1 MLKQLRR
8 KIIWMNV
15 LLVGVVLFFV
25 FTAVCI
31 NTYRASRIELE
42 SGLKMAMDM
51 RWDDAGFK
59 PSIGGPQRPARPA
72 PPWLYLTVL
81 VDSNGTVLSQSDET
95 ATIDSTVLAQSIKM
109 ALENPK
115 DCDMLVSMN
124 LMYYKNSL
132 SQTTLILFADAGSV
146 FHTLRNTVLICA
158 ALYALCLTV
167 LFFISFWLSGIA
179 VKPTEVA
186 WSQQKQFI
194 SDASHEL
201 KTPLP
206 VILANNSILMG
217 HRQEPVQSQW
227 QWLESTQEEA
237 QHMKRL
243 IDQML
248 MLAKSEEH
256 HAITECTEISL
267 SAIAEECALGFE
279 PLAYEKGMTLESQ
292 IEPAL
297 YVCADATMLTQ
308 LIHILL
314 DNAIKYG
321 RKGTPVTLWLGRT
334 GSSAVIRVHDYGAV
348 IAPDDLDHIF
358 DRFFRADKARGEGGH
373 GLGLAIARNIVELLK
388 GKIRVSSDDQSGT
401 VFQVALPLIHK
412 KDADIQQ

>member
-72 PPWLYLTVL
+72 PPWLYLAVL

-115 DCDMLVSMN
+115 NCDMLVSMN

-158 ALYALCLTV
+158 ALYAACLTV

-186 WSQQKQFI
+186 WNQQKQFI

-201 KTPLP
+201 KTPLT

-217 HRQEPVQSQW
+217 HRQEPVHSQW

-279 PLAYEKGMTLESQ
+279 PLAYEKGMALESQ

-297 YVCADATMLTQ
+297 YVCADTTMLTQ

-334 GSSAVIRVHDYGAV
+334 GSSAVIRVHNYGVV
-348 IAPDDLDHIF
+348 IAPDDLDRIF

-388 GKIRVSSDDQSGT
+388 GKIRVSSDAQSGT
-401 VFQVALPLIHK
+401 AFQVTLPLIHK
-412 KDADIQQ
+412 KDTDIQQ

>member
-186 WSQQKQFI
+186 WNQQKQFI

-201 KTPLP
+201 KTPLT